1 MQNLLSFRR
10 MNPKLFLLAFWS
22 LAYIVNGQTP
32 PPPSPPPPGIPTPS
46 KALTME
52 DLPSQDQIMMD
63 MAEQNFPPPEGDMR
77 NTLVNTQELPPRPV
91 SEMIPRAADGTI
103 QDPSDMRLPSPGF
116 NVGQLMGRLRL
127 EISRYFS
134 FGFSFSGLER
144 LIDIFT

>member
-1 MQNLLSFRR
+1 MQYLLSFRR
-10 MNPKLFLLAFWS
+10 MNPKLFLIAFWS

-52 DLPSQDQIMMD
+52 DLPSPDQIMMD
-63 MAEQNFPPPEGDMR
+63 IANQNFPPPEGDMS

-103 QDPSDMRLPSPGF
+103 QDPSDMRLPPPGF
-116 NVGQLMGRLRL
+116 NVGPTDGPITVGNIQVFHFWFFILWLRTL
-127 EISRYFS
+127 
-134 FGFSFSGLER
+134 G
-144 LIDIFT
+144 